1 MTTIRTEPP
10 ASRSR
15 LHYTSR
21 CEPEPCAAPPQDES
35 GWSPEPV
42 PRAAQVAVRQPG
54 TVASGRRE
62 IPGAKTLS
70 DARSFLGHFAIW
82 PGEAALDT
90 VALWAAHAHAR
101 GADGMLT
108 WQASPRLLFSSAEP
122 GAGKSYAMR
131 LVARICP
138 APAVFT
144 EPSEPAVAHAIGRD
158 HATLALDEI
167 DVLFGRGQRK
177 AAIRAVINDGY
188 TPDGSWARVRG
199 GQVDRIP
206 TFGALMLAGLDAVET
221 ATDGHLRALLT
232 RCIRIRMRRGPEGW
246 RAPRFD
252 ADGRTAAGIVT
263 ERLGQWAAQSLTGLR
278 DYVPE
283 VPEGIGCREA
293 ELWEP
298 LLAVADMAGGR
309 WPEAARAACEELTHA
324 GAVPDD
330 DSDNGAELDRILA
343 GWGGEL

>member
-138 APAVFT
+138 ARAVFT

-188 TPDGSWARVRG
+188 TPTGRGRGCAAARSTGSRRSARSCSPAWTRWRPPPTGTCGRSSPGASASGCGAGPRAG
-199 GQVDRIP
+199 GHP
-206 TFGALMLAGLDAVET
+206 GST
-221 ATDGHLRALLT
+221 
-232 RCIRIRMRRGPEGW
+232 
-246 RAPRFD
+246 
-252 ADGRTAAGIVT
+252 RTAAP
-263 ERLGQWAAQSLTGLR
+263 LR
-278 DYVPE
+278 
-283 VPEGIGCREA
+283 G
-293 ELWEP
+293 
-298 LLAVADMAGGR
+298 
-309 WPEAARAACEELTHA
+309 
-324 GAVPDD
+324 
-330 DSDNGAELDRILA
+330 S
-343 GWGGEL
+343 